1 MPAPNNTG
9 RRAHAGGQDITQYL
23 KAPKPGSWLI
33 LLLTLVVLAM
43 VLTWSLVGTMKT
55 TVAVT
60 GIKSE
65 AHFTGY
71 LRPADS
77 LSLEAGMPVEYEGE
91 QAGILTGRDTAAY
104 SAQEIAEALDN
115 AYFASQLN
123 LNEHNV
129 AITADVDPASC
140 PDGVVT
146 LEIVTTEIRPFDF
159 FMG

>member
-1 MPAPNNTG
+1 MPHENSRPAQ
-9 RRAHAGGQDITQYL
+9 AGGSDISQYL
-23 KAPKPGSWLI
+23 KAPKPGAWLV
-33 LLLTLVVLAM
+33 LMLTLVVLAM
-43 VLTWSLVGTMKT
+43 VLVWSLVGTMKT
-55 TVAVT
+55 TVSVT
-60 GIKSE
+60 GIKEE

-77 LSLEAGMPVEYEGE
+77 LSLEAGMPVEHDGE

-104 SAQEIAEALDN
+104 SVQEVEEAVDN
-115 AYFASQLN
+115 AYFSSKLA

-129 AITADVDPASC
+129 KVTADLDPNSC

-146 LEIVTTEIRPFDF
+146 LEIVTAEIRPFDF

>member
-1 MPAPNNTG
+1 MPHSTI
-9 RRAHAGGQDITQYL
+9 RQTHAGGPDITHYL

-33 LLLTLVVLAM
+33 LALTLVLLAM
-43 VLTWSLVGTMKT
+43 VVVWSLVGTMKT

-60 GIKSE
+60 GIKE
-65 AHFTGY
+65 AAHFTGY

-77 LSLEAGMPVEYEGE
+77 LSLEAGMPVEYLGE
-91 QAGILTGRDTAAY
+91 ESGILTGRGTVAY
-104 SAQEIAEALDN
+104 SAQQIADALDN
-115 AYFASQLN
+115 AYFSSQLE

-129 AITADVDPASC
+129 EITADLDPASC

-146 LEIVTTEIRPFDF
+146 LEIVTAEVRPFDF

>member
-1 MPAPNNTG
+1 MPHGNS
-9 RRAHAGGQDITQYL
+9 RRASAGGPDITHYL

-33 LLLTLVVLAM
+33 LVLTLILLAM

-60 GIKSE
+60 GIKQD

-77 LSLEAGMPVEYEGE
+77 LSLEAGMPVEYDGE
-91 QAGILTGRDTAAY
+91 EAGILTGRDTTAY
-104 SAQEIAEALDN
+104 SAQEIAAALDN
-115 AYFASQLN
+115 AYFSSQLN

-129 AITADVDPASC
+129 AVTADLNPASC

-146 LEIVTTEIRPFDF
+146 LEIVTAEVRPFDF
-159 FMG
+159 FMS